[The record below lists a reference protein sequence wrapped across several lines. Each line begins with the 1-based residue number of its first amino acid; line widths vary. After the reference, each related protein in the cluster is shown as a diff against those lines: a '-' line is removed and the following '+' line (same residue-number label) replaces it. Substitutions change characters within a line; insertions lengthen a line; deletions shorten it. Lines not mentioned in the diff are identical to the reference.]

1 MLSLMLPESV
11 VGCEIRG
18 DVAEPLF
25 PQVRSYLERAVE
37 GRRAEFA
44 TVRFCA
50 RRALGGLG
58 LDRPVMVPGPHREPS
73 WPDGV
78 VGAMTHCEGYRAA
91 AVAWARDADAIG
103 IDAEPN
109 GPLPSGVLGM
119 VASCEEQEHVRGL
132 RQKRPGLAFDR
143 LLFSIKESVYKAW
156 FPRERSWLGFE
167 DAEVGIDPEGAFV
180 ARVPLGEADG
190 LRLAGRWGLSDGVLV
205 TALVRPGGLLV
216 RGRPDTPVDPSRAAH
231 TVRPAGARAPGC
243 RNRKAGIPARIRR
256 RRRPTRA
263 GMPDS
268 RRKVRL
274 ARAGD
279 AS

>member
-1 MLSLMLPESV
+1 VLSLMLPESV

-25 PQVRSYLERAVE
+25 PQERSYLERAVE

-205 TALVRPGGLLV
+205 TALVV
-216 RGRPDTPVDPSRAAH
+216 
-231 TVRPAGARAPGC
+231 PAGCWCAD
-243 RNRKAGIPARIRR
+243 ARI
-256 RRRPTRA
+256 P
-263 GMPDS
+263 
-268 RRKVRL
+268 L
-274 ARAGD
+274 
-279 AS
+279 

>member
-1 MLSLMLPESV
+1 MLPESV

-25 PQVRSYLERAVE
+25 PQERSYLERAVE

-205 TALVRPGGLLV
+205 TALVV
-216 RGRPDTPVDPSRAAH
+216 
-231 TVRPAGARAPGC
+231 PAGCWRAD
-243 RNRKAGIPARIRR
+243 ARI
-256 RRRPTRA
+256 P
-263 GMPDS
+263 
-268 RRKVRL
+268 L
-274 ARAGD
+274 
-279 AS
+279 

>member
-1 MLSLMLPESV
+1 M
-11 VGCEIRG
+11 I
-18 DVAEPLF
+18 
-25 PQVRSYLERAVE
+25 
-37 GRRAEFA
+37 
-44 TVRFCA
+44 
-50 RRALGGLG
+50 
-58 LDRPVMVPGPHREPS
+58 
-73 WPDGV
+73 
-78 VGAMTHCEGYRAA
+78 
-91 AVAWARDADAIG
+91 AIG

-205 TALVRPGGLLV
+205 TALVV
-216 RGRPDTPVDPSRAAH
+216 
-231 TVRPAGARAPGC
+231 PAGCWRAD
-243 RNRKAGIPARIRR
+243 ARI
-256 RRRPTRA
+256 P
-263 GMPDS
+263 
-268 RRKVRL
+268 L
-274 ARAGD
+274 
-279 AS
+279 

>member
-25 PQVRSYLERAVE
+25 PQERSYLERAVE

-190 LRLAGRWGLSDGVLV
+190 LRLAGRWGLSDGVFV
-205 TALVRPGGLLV
+205 TALVV
-216 RGRPDTPVDPSRAAH
+216 
-231 TVRPAGARAPGC
+231 PAGCWRAD
-243 RNRKAGIPARIRR
+243 ARI
-256 RRRPTRA
+256 P
-263 GMPDS
+263 
-268 RRKVRL
+268 L
-274 ARAGD
+274 
-279 AS
+279 

>member
-25 PQVRSYLERAVE
+25 PQERSYLERAVE

-103 IDAEPN
+103 IDAELV
-109 GPLPSGVLGM
+109 LPYLPIVSTHCSSLNSSLALT
-119 VASCEEQEHVRGL
+119 AS
-132 RQKRPGLAFDR
+132 
-143 LLFSIKESVYKAW
+143 IM
-156 FPRERSWLGFE
+156 
-167 DAEVGIDPEGAFV
+167 
-180 ARVPLGEADG
+180 
-190 LRLAGRWGLSDGVLV
+190 
-205 TALVRPGGLLV
+205 
-216 RGRPDTPVDPSRAAH
+216 
-231 TVRPAGARAPGC
+231 
-243 RNRKAGIPARIRR
+243 RKFA
-256 RRRPTRA
+256 
-263 GMPDS
+263 
-268 RRKVRL
+268 
-274 ARAGD
+274 
-279 AS
+279 